1 MITVYWTAGTTGS
14 MTLLWHCDVRCLHLN
29 DRDVVRLMNYLLINE
44 WVVTHTIRPVRERG
58 EREVRLLWYPRY
70 CLVQTLHNISLA
82 LVCWV
87 IATSNH
93 QTFEVT
99 GTKYFAICYCGDH
112 WDCVKNMS
120 ANSFIFQASMHTDSW
135 FHALVFF
142 SIGRLFER

>member
-70 CLVQTLHNISLA
+70 CLVQTLHNISLT

-99 GTKYFAICYCGDH
+99 ARVSWCLISLGSLNLPFSSAMLFARLPVPNILLFAIVVITGTLSKTC
-112 WDCVKNMS
+112 
-120 ANSFIFQASMHTDSW
+120 
-135 FHALVFF
+135 
-142 SIGRLFER
+142 